1 MWIGVQAEP
10 YLFALQRNKKPHKYD
25 FSAGPNRRRSRDPN
39 FKSIRFYRYLVRF
52 WRGPA
57 STLIAIFDL
66 RMPGMDGFEV
76 LRRLRTRVDFKSDL
90 LVIVLTADTAVDLRA
105 QCLELGANEMLFK
118 PVAMDALGD
127 VIVRVLASAGWGG
140 VIE

>member
-1 MWIGVQAEP
+1 
-10 YLFALQRNKKPHKYD
+10 
-25 FSAGPNRRRSRDPN
+25 
-39 FKSIRFYRYLVRF
+39 
-52 WRGPA
+52 
-57 STLIAIFDL
+57 
-66 RMPGMDGFEV
+66 MPGMDGFEV